1 MLRGSE
7 MKCLMDFG
15 NVTRLR
21 TEMFAGLRKC
31 YAAPNRNV
39 CWTSEML
46 RGSDF
51 ATARAGQAML
61 DKSYVALRSCPR
73 HYFTHVKACSCLF
86 LLAFLHNGLLWHGHI
101 GHGVISVGIFKV
113 FYASVLSLV
122 VARRRLD
129 LLFFFF
135 LSVVTFRRCLWCGEL
150 AALRLR
156 VFLVLVSAIW
166 TGTCLSRLVYVRSVA
181 LRYLVKIIQESVWFA
196 VLIFI
201 GDDIFFALDNES
213 NN

>member
-1 MLRGSE
+1 MSPSLFRGPHRVTPSILFGNVTLAPKILRGSHLSYAAPISKCEWTSAMLRGSE

-51 ATARAGQAML
+51 AAARPGQAML
-61 DKSYVALRSCPR
+61 DKSYVALRSCPK

-101 GHGVISVGIFKV
+101 GHAVISVGIFKV

-135 LSVVTFRRCLWCGEL
+135 SLSSHFVGVFGAGNWQHSDCVSFWC
-150 AALRLR
+150 
-156 VFLVLVSAIW
+156 
-166 TGTCLSRLVYVRSVA
+166 
-181 LRYLVKIIQESVWFA
+181 
-196 VLIFI
+196 
-201 GDDIFFALDNES
+201 
-213 NN
+213 

>member
-7 MKCLMDFG
+7 LKCLMDFG

-51 ATARAGQAML
+51 AAARPGQAML

-101 GHGVISVGIFKV
+101 GHAVISVGIFKV

-129 LLFFFF
+129 LLFFFS
-135 LSVVTFRRCLWCGEL
+135 LCRHISSVS
-150 AALRLR
+150 
-156 VFLVLVSAIW
+156 LVRG
-166 TGTCLSRLVYVRSVA
+166 TGSTPTACLSGASFRNLDRNLSLQACLSAQRSTSISREDHSACSGVCLVCGVYFHR
-181 LRYLVKIIQESVWFA
+181 
-196 VLIFI
+196 
-201 GDDIFFALDNES
+201 G
-213 NN
+213 